1 MAGKISDDPVAGKC
15 LHDVLKSA
23 VAHTS
28 RCALQGRKE
37 AGQDDEHHVGATW
50 PSCVLQPQLL

>member
-1 MAGKISDDPVAGKC
+1 MAGKMSDDPVAGKC

-23 VAHTS
+23 AAHTS
-28 RCALQGRKE
+28 RGASQGKKE
-37 AGQDDEHHVGATW
+37 AGQDDEHHVGAW